1 MSTKVDDS
9 DFIKMGS
16 KEKINMS
23 CDPFKFHRFDL
34 CDEYKCSNL
43 DNCKPY
49 QDYISYN
56 KSFEKNTDD
65 KNLSKK
71 IVKHLKCGNFISY
84 KTCENSNC
92 PSLNYCEDYQKI
104 KSEKKTTKYFNGI
117 DCARIG
123 GFVSYKTCEELNC
136 NELKI
141 CSDYQNHLKSFPKI
155 EQENNDNVNNPLHYN
170 IGIETIKYI
179 ESWNMNYIEGNI
191 IKYVTRYKY
200 KNKLEDLKKAE
211 WYLKRLIEIT
221 EKENKTE

>member
-9 DFIKMGS
+9 DYIKIGS
-16 KEKINMS
+16 KEKINTS
-23 CDPFKFHRFDL
+23 CDPSKFHRFDL

-56 KSFEKNTDD
+56 KSFEKIT
-65 KNLSKK
+65 
-71 IVKHLKCGNFISY
+71 
-84 KTCENSNC
+84 E
-92 PSLNYCEDYQKI
+92 
-104 KSEKKTTKYFNGI
+104 
-117 DCARIG
+117 
-123 GFVSYKTCEELNC
+123 
-136 NELKI
+136 
-141 CSDYQNHLKSFPKI
+141 DYQNHLQIKS
-155 EQENNDNVNNPLHYN
+155 ENNDNVNNPFHYN
-170 IGIETIKYI
+170 VGIETIKYI

-200 KNKLEDLKKAE
+200 KNGLEDLKKCS